1 MDLQPEPS
9 LPSDLERKIFELC
22 AISRPASIQKLIL
35 VAWRVKE
42 WVEPLLYQTV
52 LLHGSTTID
61 GYPTFT
67 QSALIQL
74 MGRNPTLL
82 RSSVR
87 NLCLCQPSGMTR
99 NDIIMNT
106 LSYFPAV
113 ENLSLWATF
122 GEIKTQSDATTMK
135 LIADM
140 PLKRFCGDFR
150 PLLRDFPLTYPF
162 FSHITHLGL
171 MQVPILTAPAAAA
184 LCERLARILPLTHL
198 AFDHPNIIPECL
210 ALLQDCKS
218 VRVLVFFGLGLGEQE
233 WCQKYLAPLSHDPRF
248 LAMEEAWYVED
259 WHIGVREGLDFWA
272 RASDSF
278 DSRASRGHNNSTLFF
293 FTWGAG
299 VGC

>member
-9 LPSDLERKIFELC
+9 LPGKGKYLNSVPSLVWYRFQF
-22 AISRPASIQKLIL
+22 PKLIL

-42 WVEPLLYQTV
+42 WVEPLLYQTAV
-52 LLHGSTTID
+52 LHGSTTTD

-67 QSALIQL
+67 QSALIRV
-74 MGRNPTLL
+74 MGRNPALL

-87 NLCLCQPSGMTR
+87 NLYLYQPYGVTR

-106 LSYFPAV
+106 LSHFPAV
-113 ENLSLWATF
+113 ENLSLGAKF
-122 GEIKTQSDATTMK
+122 GEIKTQSDATAMK

-150 PLLRDFPLTYPF
+150 PLLRDFPLTHPRCTLRP
-162 FSHITHLGL
+162 SR
-171 MQVPILTAPAAAA
+171 ADS
-184 LCERLARILPLTHL
+184 PLTHL

-210 ALLQDCKS
+210 ALLQNGKS
-218 VRVLVFFGLGLGEQE
+218 LRVLVFFGLGLGEQE

-272 RASDSF
+272 RAEDFIARRRTGEINLLQYEIFYASIEEEEDDVSIDLF
-278 DSRASRGHNNSTLFF
+278 D
-293 FTWGAG
+293 
-299 VGC
+299 

>member
-22 AISRPASIQKLIL
+22 AISRPVSIPKLIL

-42 WVEPLLYQTV
+42 WVEPLLYRTV
-52 LLHGSTTID
+52 VLHGSTTID

-67 QSALIQL
+67 QSALIRV
-74 MGRNPTLL
+74 MGRNPALL

-87 NLCLCQPSGMTR
+87 NLYLHQPYGVTR

-113 ENLSLWATF
+113 ENLSLGAKF
-122 GEIKTQSDATTMK
+122 GEIKTQSDATAMK

-150 PLLRDFPLTYPF
+150 PLLRDFPLTHPF
-162 FSHITHLGL
+162 FAHITHLGL
-171 MQVPILTAPAAAA
+171 MQPLHSATVSRGFSPLPTSPSITPTSFLNA
-184 LCERLARILPLTHL
+184 LR
-198 AFDHPNIIPECL
+198 FY
-210 ALLQDCKS
+210 KM
-218 VRVLVFFGLGLGEQE
+218 E

-272 RASDSF
+272 RAEDFIARRRTGEINLLQYEIFYASIEEEEDDVSIDLF
-278 DSRASRGHNNSTLFF
+278 D
-293 FTWGAG
+293 
-299 VGC
+299 